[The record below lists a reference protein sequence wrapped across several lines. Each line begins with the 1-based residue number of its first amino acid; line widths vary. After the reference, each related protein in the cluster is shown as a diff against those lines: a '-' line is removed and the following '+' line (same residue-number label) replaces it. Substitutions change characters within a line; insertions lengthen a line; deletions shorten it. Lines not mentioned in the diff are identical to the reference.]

1 MLSFSDGIDVLPIV
15 IDSTGKVLKM
25 TWQTELD
32 SLANQI
38 KREMAQLMTVVITGH
53 TDDRASVEVN
63 RSEGWQRANFIV
75 KELISRGVPATLLVA
90 TSQGNSQL
98 LPRRK
103 KESVNNYRTRCRRVE
118 VMKIW
123 KG

>member
-1 MLSFSDGIDVLPIV
+1 
-15 IDSTGKVLKM
+15 
-25 TWQTELD
+25 
-32 SLANQI
+32 
-38 KREMAQLMTVVITGH
+38 
-53 TDDRASVEVN
+53 VEVN